1 MSNLYEDYKKRV
13 QFKGKN
19 KREYVKTKVKE
30 SIESLINDSQ
40 YGFTIEVN
48 NKPCEVAILSTKTTQ
63 EYEAANVIAPLEI
76 GLDKGVVFNWD
87 NNDWIILKKMFRP
100 DQPGFNGIAYRCTG
114 YLKWIDEETKQL
126 HIQPAYIRSGR
137 ITNALGV
144 TPDKNQVY
152 DNIIMHDT
160 DWNMMAATQQNL
172 AFHPE
177 MRFIIKGQAYRVTNV
192 DNVSIDNVSILSF
205 VDDRLLD
212 TDDTENMIAYS
223 NVYDYTIQ
231 CNIKDE
237 IKMYVDDILELP
249 ITILNNGIQVD
260 EDYIL
265 ESLDSNLVEVSGNR
279 IIGKGLGKALV
290 KCSLKKNN
298 TVYII
303 IPIELIE
310 NHITQ
315 EIEAYIEG
323 NDYIEWN
330 STEIYKL
337 SNGESGTFDVE
348 VKSKIR
354 KEIEFIKNENGQT
367 VGVSISIKDK
377 YSGTIVIECST
388 NGKVIEKTVYMR
400 SVQEEI
406 MILNKSMEETDS
418 FLDINNDIY
427 RIITVLNEC
436 QELKKLLV
444 YTDMK
449 PLERKE
455 QVDKDLRDNQISRV
469 PVLPYNEDE
478 GSLIVVSFIS
488 GDMDQKTNAID
499 GSIAIDIFTPGNQWI
514 INEGIRP
521 LMIGHTINNL
531 MRKELKQ
538 TGGIKYRL
546 STIVNAQLSD
556 ILLGYRLIYDI
567 VIND

>member
-1 MSNLYEDYKKRV
+1 MSNRYEDYKKRV

-40 YGFTIEVN
+40 YGFTIEIDK
-48 NKPCEVAILSTKTTQ
+48 KPCDVAILSTKTTQ

-87 NNDWIILKKMFRP
+87 NNEWIVLKKMFRP

-114 YLKWIDEETKQL
+114 YLKWIDKKTKQL

-144 TPDKNQVY
+144 TPDKNQIY

-172 AFHPE
+172 DFHPE

-231 CNIKDE
+231 CDIKDE

-249 ITILNNGIQVD
+249 ITILKNGIQTD
-260 EDYIL
+260 EEYIL
-265 ESLDSNLVEVSGNR
+265 ESLDDNLIEVSGNK
-279 IIGKGLGKALV
+279 IIGRGLGKASV

-310 NHITQ
+310 EHVTQ
-315 EIEAYIEG
+315 EKEVYIEG

-337 SNGESGTFDVE
+337 SNGESGIFDVE

-354 KEIEFIKNENGQT
+354 KDIEFIENEDEQT
-367 VGVSISIKDK
+367 IGVSISIKDK
-377 YSGTIVIECST
+377 YSGTIVIGCST
-388 NGKVIEKTVYMR
+388 NGKIIEKTVY
-400 SVQEEI
+400 I
-406 MILNKSMEETDS
+406 K
-418 FLDINNDIY
+418 
-427 RIITVLNEC
+427 TV
-436 QELKKLLV
+436 
-444 YTDMK
+444 
-449 PLERKE
+449 
-455 QVDKDLRDNQISRV
+455 
-469 PVLPYNEDE
+469 
-478 GSLIVVSFIS
+478 
-488 GDMDQKTNAID
+488 
-499 GSIAIDIFTPGNQWI
+499 
-514 INEGIRP
+514 
-521 LMIGHTINNL
+521 
-531 MRKELKQ
+531 
-538 TGGIKYRL
+538 
-546 STIVNAQLSD
+546 
-556 ILLGYRLIYDI
+556 
-567 VIND
+567 

>member
-1 MSNLYEDYKKRV
+1 MSNRYEDYKKRV

-40 YGFTIEVN
+40 YGFTIEIN
-48 NKPCEVAILSTKTTQ
+48 EKPCDVAILSTKTTQ

-87 NNDWIILKKMFRP
+87 NNEWIVLKKMFRP

-114 YLKWIDEETKQL
+114 YLKWIDEKTKQL

-205 VDDRLLD
+205 VDDKLLD

-231 CNIKDE
+231 CDIKDE

-249 ITILNNGIQVD
+249 ITILKNGIQAD
-260 EDYIL
+260 EEYIL
-265 ESLDSNLVEVSGNR
+265 ESFNDNLIEVSGNK
-279 IIGKGLGKALV
+279 IIGRGLGKASV

-303 IPIELIE
+303 IPIKLIE
-310 NHITQ
+310 EHVTQ
-315 EIEAYIEG
+315 EKEVYIEG

-337 SNGESGTFDVE
+337 SNEESGDFDVE

-354 KEIEFIKNENGQT
+354 KEIEFIENEEGQT
-367 VGVSISIKDK
+367 IGVSISIKDK
-377 YSGTIVIECST
+377 YSGTIVIGCST
-388 NGKVIEKTVYMR
+388 NGKTIEKTVYIR
-400 SVQEEI
+400 
-406 MILNKSMEETDS
+406 
-418 FLDINNDIY
+418 
-427 RIITVLNEC
+427 TV
-436 QELKKLLV
+436 
-444 YTDMK
+444 
-449 PLERKE
+449 
-455 QVDKDLRDNQISRV
+455 
-469 PVLPYNEDE
+469 
-478 GSLIVVSFIS
+478 
-488 GDMDQKTNAID
+488 
-499 GSIAIDIFTPGNQWI
+499 
-514 INEGIRP
+514 
-521 LMIGHTINNL
+521 
-531 MRKELKQ
+531 
-538 TGGIKYRL
+538 
-546 STIVNAQLSD
+546 
-556 ILLGYRLIYDI
+556 
-567 VIND
+567 